1 MYSPEPIVNKN
12 RRKKEIPFS
21 LSLFNLVQ
29 QCFEHSRK
37 SKNSQYSQN
46 ILVPFLPLREFL
58 VEFSYS
64 TWFNQKV
71 LLLPKELVEANRES
85 KSIKIREDFKK
96 LKRTIVMMFES
107 SNIKKEICFSLS
119 STSLFLVPFDIH
131 ENRKILNIFVSFRPL
146 REFEILKI
154 GANFKF
160 FVEFS
165 RA

>member
-12 RRKKEIPFS
+12 RRKKEISFS

-37 SKNSQYSQN
+37 SKNSQY
-46 ILVPFLPLREFL
+46 
-58 VEFSYS
+58 
-64 TWFNQKV
+64 
-71 LLLPKELVEANRES
+71 RES

-160 FVEFS
+160 LVES
-165 RA
+165 SYST